1 MTTTTTMT
9 ASATSSASKPY
20 LEALQR
26 DGFVVVRSILT
37 PSEVVALREA
47 ATEVT
52 LQTRNGK
59 WPYLRSVPKQFPPW
73 PSTPPPSSEGGI
85 WGVQHLMHPEMPHR
99 EKFIQTYFSPKIL
112 SVAEELLGLP
122 ASETE
127 TASNDATHEELL
139 VMELFNLLVAPE
151 NIPFELRW
159 HRDDISESVTPEQE
173 LQLLQQKSPE
183 GKQSHAQYNLSLC
196 PDASLIVVPG
206 SHRRVRTDIERA
218 ADPYEAA
225 LPNQL
230 IVRLEPGD
238 AVFYDSNILHRGIY
252 QPKVEGGEEIR
263 LTLHGSLGLKD
274 RSGNSDKVRAT
285 AVLQHGIG
293 FWVDR
298 EDASLGAGERAEK
311 MRANLISLGRGENVG
326 YSLEG

>member
-1 MTTTTTMT
+1 MT

-173 LQLLQQKSPE
+173 LHLLQQKSPE

-218 ADPYEAA
+218 ADPYEAT

-311 MRANLISLGRGENVG
+311 MRANLISLGKGENVG

>member
-1 MTTTTTMT
+1 MTAPTTTT
-9 ASATSSASKPY
+9 ASKPY

-26 DGFVVVRSILT
+26 DGFVVVRSILS
-37 PSEVVALREA
+37 PSEVATLRQA

-52 LQTRNGK
+52 LKTRNGD

-85 WGVQHLMHPEMPHR
+85 WGVQHLMHPEMPNR
-99 EKFIQTYFSPKIL
+99 EKFIKTYFSPKIL
-112 SVAEELLGLP
+112 NVAEELLGIS
-122 ASETE
+122 A
-127 TASNDATHEELL
+127 NDGAKQEELL

-159 HRDDISESVTPEQE
+159 HRDDIPESVTPEQE
-173 LQLLQQKSPE
+173 LQLLHQKSPE

-196 PDASLIVVPG
+196 PDASLIVIPG
-206 SHRRVRTDIERA
+206 SHRRARTDIERA
-218 ADPYEAA
+218 ADPYEAT

-230 IVRLEPGD
+230 VVRLEPGD

-252 QPKVEGGEEIR
+252 RPKVEGGEEIR

-274 RSGNSDKVRAT
+274 HSGNSDKVRAT

-298 EDASLGAGERAEK
+298 EDASLDAGERAEN
-311 MRANLISLGRGENVG
+311 MRANLISLGKGENVG